1 MEPKQLE
8 DLLNK
13 VGGKYKLVT
22 LFQKRMREL
31 QRNMPKLVISDSTN
45 LWDLTSEEI
54 MQSKVDLVMGEEAD
68 EMRKVLALKE
78 AEENE
83 KAEKSERAERNKP
96 KALENKADKA
106 EKAEKAEKHEK
117 HDKEGKESKA
127 D

>member
-22 LFQKRMREL
+22 LYQRRMREL
-31 QRNMPKLVISDSTN
+31 QRNAPRLVAIDSTN
-45 LWDLTSEEI
+45 IWDICTQEI
-54 MQSKVDLVMGEEAD
+54 MDSKVDLIMGEEAD
-68 EMRKVLALKE
+68 EMRKELLLRE

-96 KALENKADKA
+96 KAIENKEVKA
-106 EKAEKAEKHEK
+106 E
-117 HDKEGKESKA
+117 
-127 D
+127 